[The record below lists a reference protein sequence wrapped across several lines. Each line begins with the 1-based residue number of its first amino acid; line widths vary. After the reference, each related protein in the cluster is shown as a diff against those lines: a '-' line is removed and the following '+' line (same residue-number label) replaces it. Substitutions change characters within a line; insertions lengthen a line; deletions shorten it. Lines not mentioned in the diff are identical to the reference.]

1 MADKWNP
8 DDDEPMTGATDER
21 VRGVAEDEDEFEDV
35 DADDLDEE
43 EEEEEGQAF

>member
-21 VRGVAEDEDEFEDV
+21 VRGVADDDEFEDV
-35 DADDLDEE
+35 DADEMDDE
-43 EEEEEGQAF
+43 EEEEEGQTF